1 MWLGKAFISILSTY
15 FPICLSLMILVK
27 HNFFLNYVKIKKSQ
41 DAFYKCYLFN
51 FG

>member
-27 HNFFLNYVKIKKSQ
+27 YNFFLNYVKIKKVTGHILQ
-41 DAFYKCYLFN
+41 MLFI
-51 FG
+51 